1 MNQNFEELLRQ
12 LQIRFLGKIIASFTH
27 EIKNHLAIIKES
39 AGLMDDM
46 LRIEKSSVNTNQY
59 LDILNSI
66 VEQVDKSINLF
77 KFLNRFAHRMDNQF
91 CNFQINESLEELVAL
106 MTRLANQKKIIFEK
120 SLEPELPEIYNNP
133 SLLQLVIFSFLE
145 KFIQQLG
152 NGSSIIVVTGK
163 TDNCFKISLSFK
175 GEIIKSEPLNDLS
188 EIINAIIKEKMKGEI
203 DGKGNTVIITITS
216 ILNKFNES

>member
-1 MNQNFEELLRQ
+1 MNLNFEELLRQ
-12 LQIRFLGKIIASFTH
+12 LQMRFIGKIIASFTH

-46 LRIEKSSVNTNQY
+46 LRIGKSSVNTNQY

-66 VEQVDKSINLF
+66 VEQVDRSIDLF

-91 CNFQINESLEELVAL
+91 CNFQVNESLEELIAL

-120 SLEPELPEIYNNP
+120 SLEPELPELYNNP

-145 KFIQQLG
+145 KFIQQLAS
-152 NGSSIIVVTGK
+152 GSSIIVVTGK
-163 TDNCFKISLSFK
+163 TDNCVKISLSFK
-175 GEIIKSEPLNDLS
+175 GEIIKSEPLNDSS
-188 EIINAIIKEKMKGEI
+188 EIINAIVKEKMKGEI
-203 DGKGNTVIITITS
+203 EDKADAVMITIS
-216 ILNKFNES
+216 SVSK